1 MTINETAEKV
11 AYKVNM
17 LVESLLPTP
26 TCPLKRE
33 QNKWKQMQVKNKVAE
48 LISTEYQSKGI
59 KIEL

>member
-11 AYKVNM
+11 AFKVNM

-26 TCPLKRE
+26 SCPLKRE

-48 LISTEYQSKGI
+48 LISPEREPKGI